1 MILNITDN
9 FRKIIRD
16 AMDFVDKNFD
26 EPFLWIGIF
35 LVLLL
40 LSVGVINSLGNK

>member
-1 MILNITDN
+1 MILNLTD
-9 FRKIIRD
+9 KIRDVIKD

-40 LSVGVINSLGNK
+40 LSVAFINSFGDK

>member
-1 MILNITDN
+1 MVLNITDTIKKVIN
-9 FRKIIRD
+9 D
-16 AMDFVDKNFD
+16 AIDFVDKNFD